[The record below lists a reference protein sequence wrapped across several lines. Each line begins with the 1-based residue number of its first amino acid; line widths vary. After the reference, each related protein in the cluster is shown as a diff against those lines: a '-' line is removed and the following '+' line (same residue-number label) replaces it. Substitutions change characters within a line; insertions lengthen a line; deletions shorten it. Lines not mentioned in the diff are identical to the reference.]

1 MKKIL
6 LILILFASLAFPMT
20 GQVAKKPSLMVVP
33 SRSWCFQNGFLED
46 FNGEKIPDYRRAFD
60 ETPELNLIV
69 AKIGQLMSERGFD
82 LKLMS
87 NALTSL
93 AEEKA
98 EDMAMV
104 SDETGADILESN
116 IDKLRKVAKAD
127 IWMEVDWLLNN
138 MGFSRSVTFNL
149 SGIDAYSNMQ
159 IANCQGTGS
168 PSYSSE
174 LPILLSE
181 AVSANLDNFNEQLM
195 SKFEDW
201 FENGR
206 QITVEIKVFS
216 DSEYNLESEV
226 NGDELGYLI
235 EDWMGENTVKSQF
248 STDVATSTMMKFS
261 NVRIPMVLDTGKAMD
276 ARAFG
281 RELQKMLKAKEI
293 RAKATTV
300 GLGRLIIII
309 GSK

>member
-1 MKKIL
+1 M
-6 LILILFASLAFPMT
+6 AFPMT

-87 NALTSL
+87 NALASL

-104 SDETGADILESN
+104 SDETGADIQESN

>member
-6 LILILFASLAFPMT
+6 LILIFAYLAFPMT

-104 SDETGADILESN
+104 SDETGADIQESN

-300 GLGRLIIII
+300 GMGRLIIII

>member
-1 MKKIL
+1 
-6 LILILFASLAFPMT
+6 
-20 GQVAKKPSLMVVP
+20 MVVP

-93 AEEKA
+93 AAEKA

>member
-1 MKKIL
+1 
-6 LILILFASLAFPMT
+6 
-20 GQVAKKPSLMVVP
+20 MVVP

-300 GLGRLIIII
+300 GLGRLIVII

>member
-1 MKKIL
+1 
-6 LILILFASLAFPMT
+6 
-20 GQVAKKPSLMVVP
+20 MVVP

-104 SDETGADILESN
+104 SDETGADIQESN

-281 RELQKMLKAKEI
+281 RELQKMLKTKEI

>member
-1 MKKIL
+1 
-6 LILILFASLAFPMT
+6 MT

-98 EDMAMV
+98 EDMTMV
-104 SDETGADILESN
+104 SDETGADIQESN

>member
-1 MKKIL
+1 MKRIL
-6 LILILFASLAFPMT
+6 LILIIFASLAFSMT

-104 SDETGADILESN
+104 SDETGADIQESN

-281 RELQKMLKAKEI
+281 RELQKMLKTKEI

>member
-1 MKKIL
+1 
-6 LILILFASLAFPMT
+6 MT

>member
-1 MKKIL
+1 
-6 LILILFASLAFPMT
+6 MT

-216 DSEYNLESEV
+216 DSEYNLESDV

>member
-1 MKKIL
+1 
-6 LILILFASLAFPMT
+6 MT

-281 RELQKMLKAKEI
+281 RELQKMLKTKEI

>member
-1 MKKIL
+1 MM
-6 LILILFASLAFPMT
+6 FAALAFT
-20 GQVAKKPSLMVVP
+20 SEGQVAKKPSLMVVP
-33 SRSWCFQNGFLED
+33 SRSWCVQHGFMED
-46 FNGEKIPDYRRAFD
+46 FNGEPIPDYRRAFD

-69 AKIGQLMSERGFD
+69 AKIGQMMSERGFD

-87 NALTSL
+87 NALSAL

-98 EDMAMV
+98 EDMAMT
-104 SDETGADILESN
+104 SDETGADVQESN

-127 IWMEVDWLLNN
+127 IWMEVDWMLNN

-181 AVSANLDNFNEQLM
+181 AVSSNLDNFNEQLM
-195 SKFEDW
+195 AKFNDW
-201 FENGR
+201 FDNGR
-206 QITVEIKVFS
+206 QITTEIKVFS

-226 NGDELGYLI
+226 GGEELGYLI
-235 EDWMGENTVKSQF
+235 EDWMSENTLKSQF

-261 NVRIPMVLDTGKAMD
+261 NVRIPMVTEAGKAMD
-276 ARAFG
+276 ARTFG

-293 RAKATTV
+293 RAKVTTV

>member
-1 MKKIL
+1 
-6 LILILFASLAFPMT
+6 MT

-127 IWMEVDWLLNN
+127 IWMEVDWMLNN

-281 RELQKMLKAKEI
+281 RELQKMLKTKEI

>member
-1 MKKIL
+1 
-6 LILILFASLAFPMT
+6 
-20 GQVAKKPSLMVVP
+20 MVVP

-168 PSYSSE
+168 PSYYSE

-300 GLGRLIIII
+300 GLGRLIVII

>member
-1 MKKIL
+1 
-6 LILILFASLAFPMT
+6 MT

-300 GLGRLIIII
+300 GLGRLIVII

>member
-1 MKKIL
+1 
-6 LILILFASLAFPMT
+6 
-20 GQVAKKPSLMVVP
+20 MVVP

-98 EDMAMV
+98 EDVAMV

>member
-6 LILILFASLAFPMT
+6 LILILFASLDFPMT

-104 SDETGADILESN
+104 SDETGADIQESN

>member
-1 MKKIL
+1 
-6 LILILFASLAFPMT
+6 MT

-98 EDMAMV
+98 EDVAMV

>member
-6 LILILFASLAFPMT
+6 LILILFASLAFHMT

-127 IWMEVDWLLNN
+127 IWMEVDWMLNN

-281 RELQKMLKAKEI
+281 RELQKMLKTKEI

>member
-1 MKKIL
+1 
-6 LILILFASLAFPMT
+6 
-20 GQVAKKPSLMVVP
+20 MVVP

-104 SDETGADILESN
+104 SDETGADIQESN

>member
-1 MKKIL
+1 MM
-6 LILILFASLAFPMT
+6 FAALAFT
-20 GQVAKKPSLMVVP
+20 SEGQVAKKPSLMVVP
-33 SRSWCFQNGFLED
+33 SRSWCVQHGFMED
-46 FNGEKIPDYRRAFD
+46 FNGEQIPDCRRAFD

-69 AKIGQLMSERGFD
+69 AKIGQMMSERGFD

-87 NALTSL
+87 NALSAL

-98 EDMAMV
+98 EDMAMT
-104 SDETGADILESN
+104 SDETGADVQESN

-127 IWMEVDWLLNN
+127 IWMEVDWMLNN

-181 AVSANLDNFNEQLM
+181 AVSSNLDNFNEQLM
-195 SKFEDW
+195 AKFNDW
-201 FENGR
+201 FDNGR
-206 QITVEIKVFS
+206 QITTEIKVFS

-226 NGDELGYLI
+226 GGEELGYLI
-235 EDWMGENTVKSQF
+235 EDWMSENTLKSQF

-261 NVRIPMVLDTGKAMD
+261 NVRIPMVTEAGKAMD

-293 RAKATTV
+293 RAKVTTV

>member
-1 MKKIL
+1 
-6 LILILFASLAFPMT
+6 MT

-159 IANCQGTGS
+159 IANCQATGS

>member
-1 MKKIL
+1 M
-6 LILILFASLAFPMT
+6 FAALAFT
-20 GQVAKKPSLMVVP
+20 SEGQVAKKPSLMVVP
-33 SRSWCFQNGFLED
+33 SRSWCFQNGFMTD
-46 FNGEKIPDYRRAFD
+46 FDGEKIPDYRRAFD

-69 AKIGQLMSERGFD
+69 AKIGQMMSERGFD
-82 LKLMS
+82 LRLMS
-87 NALTSL
+87 NALSAL

-98 EDMAMV
+98 EDLVMR
-104 SDETGADILESN
+104 SDETGADRLESD

-127 IWMEVDWLLNN
+127 IWMEVDWMLNN

-181 AVSANLDNFNEQLM
+181 AVSSNLDNFNEQLM
-195 SKFEDW
+195 AKFNDW

-206 QITVEIKVFS
+206 QITTEIKVLS
-216 DSEYNLESEV
+216 DSEYNLESEID
-226 NGDELGYLI
+226 GEELGYLI

-261 NVRIPMVLDTGKAMD
+261 NVRIPMVTEAGKAMD

-281 RELQKMLKAKEI
+281 RELQKMLKAKEV
-293 RAKATTV
+293 RAKVTTV
-300 GLGRLIIII
+300 GLGRLIIDI

>member
-1 MKKIL
+1 MKRIL
-6 LILILFASLAFPMT
+6 LILIIFASLAFSMT

>member
-1 MKKIL
+1 
-6 LILILFASLAFPMT
+6 MT

-104 SDETGADILESN
+104 SDETGADIQESN

-206 QITVEIKVFS
+206 QISVEIKVFS

>member
-1 MKKIL
+1 
-6 LILILFASLAFPMT
+6 
-20 GQVAKKPSLMVVP
+20 MVVP

>member
-1 MKKIL
+1 
-6 LILILFASLAFPMT
+6 
-20 GQVAKKPSLMVVP
+20 MVVP

-104 SDETGADILESN
+104 SDETGADIQESN

-226 NGDELGYLI
+226 NRDELGYLI

>member
-6 LILILFASLAFPMT
+6 LILIFFASLAFPMI

-87 NALTSL
+87 NALASL

-104 SDETGADILESN
+104 SDETGADIQESN

-149 SGIDAYSNMQ
+149 SGIDAYSNLQ

>member
-1 MKKIL
+1 
-6 LILILFASLAFPMT
+6 
-20 GQVAKKPSLMVVP
+20 MVVP

-98 EDMAMV
+98 EDMTMV
-104 SDETGADILESN
+104 SDETGADIQESN

-281 RELQKMLKAKEI
+281 RELQKMLKTKEI

>member
-1 MKKIL
+1 
-6 LILILFASLAFPMT
+6 MT

-98 EDMAMV
+98 EDMTMV
-104 SDETGADILESN
+104 SDETGADIQESN

-281 RELQKMLKAKEI
+281 RELQKMLKTKEI

>member
-1 MKKIL
+1 MM
-6 LILILFASLAFPMT
+6 FAALAFT
-20 GQVAKKPSLMVVP
+20 SEGQVAKKPSLMVVP
-33 SRSWCFQNGFLED
+33 SRSWCVQNEFMED
-46 FNGEKIPDYRRAFD
+46 FNGEQIPDYRRAFD
-60 ETPELNLIV
+60 ETPELNLVV
-69 AKIGQLMSERGFD
+69 AKIGQMMSERGFD

-87 NALTSL
+87 NALSSL

-98 EDMAMV
+98 EDMAMT
-104 SDETGADILESN
+104 SDETGADVQESN

-127 IWMEVDWLLNN
+127 IWMEVDWILNN

-181 AVSANLDNFNEQLM
+181 AVSSNLDNFNEQLM
-195 SKFEDW
+195 AKFNDW
-201 FENGR
+201 FDNGR
-206 QITVEIKVFS
+206 QITTEIKVFS

-226 NGDELGYLI
+226 DGEELGYLI
-235 EDWMGENTVKSQF
+235 EDWMDENTVKSQF

-261 NVRIPMVLDTGKAMD
+261 NVRIPMVTEAGKAMD

-281 RELQKMLKAKEI
+281 REIQKMLKSKEI
-293 RAKATTV
+293 RAKVTTV

>member
-1 MKKIL
+1 
-6 LILILFASLAFPMT
+6 
-20 GQVAKKPSLMVVP
+20 MVVP

-87 NALTSL
+87 NALASL

-104 SDETGADILESN
+104 SDETGADIQESN

-281 RELQKMLKAKEI
+281 RELLKMLKAKEI

>member
-1 MKKIL
+1 
-6 LILILFASLAFPMT
+6 
-20 GQVAKKPSLMVVP
+20 MVVP

-281 RELQKMLKAKEI
+281 RELQKMLKTKEI

>member
-1 MKKIL
+1 
-6 LILILFASLAFPMT
+6 
-20 GQVAKKPSLMVVP
+20 MVVP

-248 STDVATSTMMKFS
+248 STEVATSTMMKFS

-281 RELQKMLKAKEI
+281 RELQKMLKTKEI

>member
-1 MKKIL
+1 
-6 LILILFASLAFPMT
+6 
-20 GQVAKKPSLMVVP
+20 MVVP

-87 NALTSL
+87 NALASL

-104 SDETGADILESN
+104 SDETGADIQESN

>member
-1 MKKIL
+1 
-6 LILILFASLAFPMT
+6 MT

-104 SDETGADILESN
+104 SDETGADIQESN

>member
-1 MKKIL
+1 M
-6 LILILFASLAFPMT
+6 FAALAFT
-20 GQVAKKPSLMVVP
+20 SEGQVAKKPSLMVVP
-33 SRSWCFQNGFLED
+33 SRSWCVQHGFMED
-46 FNGEKIPDYRRAFD
+46 FNGEQIPDYRRAFD
-60 ETPELNLIV
+60 ETPELNLVV
-69 AKIGQLMSERGFD
+69 AKIGQMMSERGFD

-87 NALTSL
+87 NALSSL

-98 EDMAMV
+98 EDMAIT
-104 SDETGADILESN
+104 SDETGADVQESN

-127 IWMEVDWLLNN
+127 IWMEVDWMLNN

-181 AVSANLDNFNEQLM
+181 AVSSNLDNFNEQLM
-195 SKFEDW
+195 AKFNDW
-201 FENGR
+201 FDNGR
-206 QITVEIKVFS
+206 QITTEIKVFS

-226 NGDELGYLI
+226 DGEELGYLI

-261 NVRIPMVLDTGKAMD
+261 NVRIPMVTEAGKAMD

-281 RELQKMLKAKEI
+281 R
-293 RAKATTV
+293 
-300 GLGRLIIII
+300 
-309 GSK
+309 

>member
-1 MKKIL
+1 
-6 LILILFASLAFPMT
+6 
-20 GQVAKKPSLMVVP
+20 MVVP

-216 DSEYNLESEV
+216 DSEYNLESDV

>member
-6 LILILFASLAFPMT
+6 LILIFFASLAFPMT

-248 STDVATSTMMKFS
+248 STDVATSIMMKFS

-281 RELQKMLKAKEI
+281 RELQKMLKTKEI

>member
-1 MKKIL
+1 MI
-6 LILILFASLAFPMT
+6 

-87 NALTSL
+87 NALASL

-104 SDETGADILESN
+104 SDETGADIQESN